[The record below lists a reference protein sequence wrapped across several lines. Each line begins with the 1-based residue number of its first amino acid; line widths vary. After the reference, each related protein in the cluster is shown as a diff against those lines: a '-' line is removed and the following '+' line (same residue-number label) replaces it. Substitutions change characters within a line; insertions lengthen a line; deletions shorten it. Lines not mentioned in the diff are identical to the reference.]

1 MNPRGK
7 LLPVLVIAGAALGAA
22 TLFATSER
30 LAPSQPEPIA
40 PAVRVLDVAL
50 APVQMVVHAQGTVL
64 PRTESQL
71 VPEVSGNVVW
81 ISPNLVVG
89 GYFDTGEPLLRVD
102 DRDYANAVER
112 ARANISRAEA
122 ELEYAEF
129 ELARLETL
137 ETDDLISRSAVEAA
151 MREARVN
158 EAALRDARVALEQA
172 ERDLARTEVSAPFR
186 GFVRSEQ
193 IDVGQFVNRGTAI
206 ATIYAVD
213 YVEVRLP
220 IADQQLAYLDL
231 PVTPRGELD
240 SESAPMVR
248 LSANFAGQ
256 RRQWLGRLVRTEAE
270 IDARDRMV
278 QAVARISATDEGE
291 PPPVGLFVQAEIEGR
306 SADDIMILPRNAI
319 RNNDQVLI
327 VDADDRLRFRTVGL
341 ARVYGDDAFVNSGL
355 KPGERICI
363 SPLQAVVEGMRV
375 DPISADD

>member
-7 LLPVLVIAGAALGAA
+7 LLPVLVIVAAALGAA
-22 TLFATSER
+22 TLYATSER
-30 LAPSQPEPIA
+30 LTPSQPEPIA

-81 ISPNLVVG
+81 MSPNLVVG

-112 ARANISRAEA
+112 ASASLSRAEA
-122 ELEYAEF
+122 ELEFAEF

-151 MREARVN
+151 MREARVS
-158 EAALRDARVALEQA
+158 EATLRDARVALEQA
-172 ERDLARTEVSAPFR
+172 ERDLARTEIAAPFR

-193 IDVGQFVNRGTAI
+193 IDVGQFVNRGTPI

-231 PVTPRGELD
+231 PVTPRGEFD
-240 SESAPMVR
+240 PESAPRVR
-248 LSANFAGQ
+248 LSADFAGE
-256 RRQWLGRLVRTEAE
+256 RRQWLGQLVRTEAE
-270 IDARDRMV
+270 INARDRMV
-278 QAVARISATDEGE
+278 QAVARISATADGE

-306 SADDIMILPRNAI
+306 SAEDIMILPRNAI

-327 VDADDRLRFRTVGL
+327 VDADNRLRYRTVGL
-341 ARVYGDDAFVNSGL
+341 ARVYGDDAFVNAGL
-355 KPGERICI
+355 KTGERVCI

-375 DPISADD
+375 EPIAVDQ